1 MSTAAS
7 SRWRSHPGVL
17 ASSGVALGGYDPV
30 TYHRT
35 GEAQRGNEC
44 IAWRWNDVDWHFVSS
59 ENRSLFQTDPERYAP
74 HLGGYCAK
82 AMSSGFTFTSN
93 PREWHIVDGKLYL
106 FFRCRPKRAW
116 LSELGRGIIARSERN
131 WAKRRI
137 RLGPRGR
144 AEAVPSKPRPANQC
158 LSSISQRPG
167 ASRRPGV
174 WAGGTR
180 ISLGALPLA

>member
-30 TYHRT
+30 TYHRI
-35 GEAQRGNEC
+35 GEAQRGKAS
-44 IAWRWNDVDWHFVSS
+44 IAWPWNDVVWHFVSS

-82 AMSSGFTFTSN
+82 AMSSGFTFTAN

-116 LSELGRGIIARSERN
+116 LSELGQGIIARSERN

-137 RLGPRGR
+137 LLAPRGR
-144 AEAVPSKPRPANQC
+144 AEAATSRPRAVNHDP
-158 LSSISQRPG
+158 SSIGQRPG
-167 ASRRPGV
+167 ASRGPGA
-174 WAGGTR
+174 WAGGSR
-180 ISLGALPLA
+180 ISLGGLHLS